1 MKKIPSSPQR
11 EIRHPAGVKT
21 LNSTATA
28 RAHNAEASSKTA
40 YATEI
45 AALNADMDRSPAI
58 LGEIMPEKMKIQ
70 YQLPRTK
77 EIKRLY
83 FRQYD
88 HGRSL
93 DWQNYEHVRTLNRW
107 RAQVFRYVGRA
118 LNTWAMVPKL
128 TIPRSRMLGST
139 RNMGCKFHE
148 EENQWLIERYL
159 QHQETALKH
168 GEEPDYHTMNW
179 VTITKAFNHHF
190 EGRILPGCDEPRSYR
205 TKGSITTQ
213 RYRIEAISQ
222 MTGVPSR
229 RERGD
234 AAKMKELAEA
244 KGSDPEA
251 MVNDESQE
259 DDE

>member
-1 MKKIPSSPQR
+1 MKKVPSSLQR
-11 EIRHPAGVKT
+11 EIHHPAGVKT

-28 RAHNAEASSKTA
+28 KAPNVEGSSKTA

-45 AALNADMDRSPAI
+45 AALNANLDRSPAI

-88 HGRSL
+88 YGRTL
-93 DWQNYEHVRTLNRW
+93 DWQNYDHIRTLNRW

-118 LNTWAMVPKL
+118 LNTRAMILKL
-128 TIPRSRMLGST
+128 TIPRSRMFGST

-148 EENQWLIERYL
+148 EENKWLIERYL
-159 QHQETALKH
+159 QHQETALRH
-168 GEEPDYHTMNW
+168 GAEPDYHTMNW

-190 EGRILPGCDEPRSYR
+190 EGRILPGCDEPRRNR

-213 RYRIEAISQ
+213 RYRIEAISK
-222 MTGVPSR
+222 MTGTQLR
-229 RERGD
+229 RKLK
-234 AAKMKELAEA
+234 AQELAEA
-244 KGSDPEA
+244 TDSDETQ
-251 MVNDESQE
+251 DE
-259 DDE
+259 DV